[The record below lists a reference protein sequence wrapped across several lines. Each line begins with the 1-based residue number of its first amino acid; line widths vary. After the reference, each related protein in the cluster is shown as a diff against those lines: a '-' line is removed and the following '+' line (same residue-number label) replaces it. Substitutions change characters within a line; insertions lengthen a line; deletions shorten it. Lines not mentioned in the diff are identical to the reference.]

1 MRKRVRISRDSLTWF
16 GDKVRYVVAP
26 LVDSLIVRDEHET
39 ISGNEG
45 EGVVAGRAL
54 QAT

>member
-1 MRKRVRISRDSLTWF
+1 MDSLTLF

-26 LVDSLIVRDEHET
+26 LLDGFIVRDEHET

-45 EGVVAGRAL
+45 EGVVAGRVL
-54 QAT
+54 QAL